1 MSDQSL
7 NETGLEEVTQ
17 QVLTGFEDEMS
28 NEEDLFEDKETEVFV
43 VDPLC
48 LTPHEQWVMLGG
60 NMEKPFTGETLKVWK
75 IGIVNDF
82 IFKL

>member
-1 MSDQSL
+1 MPDQAL

-17 QVLTGFEDEMS
+17 QVLSGFEEEM
-28 NEEDLFEDKETEVFV
+28 NMEEDLFEDKETEVYV

-60 NMEKPFTGETLKVWK
+60 NMEKPFTGEKL
-75 IGIVNDF
+75 IV
-82 IFKL
+82 